1 MDMRLFTSSQS
12 KGFKKDRQCREA
24 CKAKEQKR
32 KDIEDIQHFSQL
44 MGELFPEYYG
54 RGD

>member
-1 MDMRLFTSSQS
+1 MGLFTSSQS
-12 KGFKKDRQCREA
+12 KGFKKDKQCREA
-24 CKAKEQKR
+24 CKEREQKR
-32 KDIEDIQHFSQL
+32 KDIEDLVQLSQL